1 MRKLHI
7 VLLIM
12 FAAGVLL
19 GGIGTGIALGEYSE
33 FAYVGEVLLGEE
45 DLVTKDFDYTF
56 TPEEDTRVLLC
67 HFGWGDP
74 KKNSLLVEDA
84 SIPAGVIRYRVT
96 YNAELLRMEL
106 LSWDAEPEEELEQEI
121 WGEGE
126 KAEETLTQTEPET
139 VALEGEITKTEGEEE
154 KKSRKLT
161 YLELRPHYFGNDM
174 DLVLKN
180 KDRMMEA
187 VKQRKFADYQIANVE
202 QVEILVNPQTV
213 PYLKDESR

>member
-139 VALEGEITKTEGEEE
+139 VAQERRILYTEHMG
-154 KKSRKLT
+154 KRL
-161 YLELRPHYFGNDM
+161 LC
-174 DLVLKN
+174 
-180 KDRMMEA
+180 
-187 VKQRKFADYQIANVE
+187 
-202 QVEILVNPQTV
+202 
-213 PYLKDESR
+213 